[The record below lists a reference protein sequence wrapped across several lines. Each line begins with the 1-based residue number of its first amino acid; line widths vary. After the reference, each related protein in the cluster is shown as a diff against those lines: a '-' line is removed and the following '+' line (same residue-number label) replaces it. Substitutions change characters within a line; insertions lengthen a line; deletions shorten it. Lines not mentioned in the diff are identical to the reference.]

1 MTLSSSAEE
10 PDAHLLLDV
19 CPLEDLLELVEGDE
33 VVLVGVGLHDGPLGD
48 GDELLLADVGAHH
61 HGEDGQ
67 ELLLGDAL
75 VAVQVVHPE
84 SDC

>member
-33 VVLVGVGLHDGPLGD
+33 VVLVHVRLQYGPLGD
-48 GDELLLADVGAHH
+48 RHQLLLANVGTY
-61 HGEDGQ
+61 
-67 ELLLGDAL
+67 LWKRKS
-75 VAVQVVHPE
+75 VVQ
-84 SDC
+84 SNLST